1 MRAERKRE
9 RFFDAR
15 SVRVPGRAPRW
26 IVPTVK
32 AGLVVADAFAAAFSF
47 ILAFK
52 FREGVSVVAA
62 GGRFAWS
69 EEFAPYGA
77 LLLFVIAIRLL
88 SFRYCDLYRLRGEFS
103 FVDDCIRIFKATAAG
118 SLLIVAAAFLY
129 RGGFEFRAFSYARGV
144 FVVDFVFVLLSV
156 GLIRLFIRS
165 VQTFVRSR
173 QINLIPT
180 LVVGRGHEASVFIR
194 EMRERPALGYRV
206 IGVIDT
212 ADAETSES
220 YNTGDSYEG
229 VPVIGRLEGLPEAIR
244 DSGANE
250 VIIADPQVNGDALF
264 EVMVRCGRRRG
275 IEFRIAPSL
284 FNCLPRKTEIDQIG
298 VLPMIRLFREPLSS
312 GARILKRTSDLT
324 MSALAIA
331 LLFPLWLLIALLIKL
346 DSKGPVFYTQERVGM
361 DGRLFLLYKFRTM
374 IAGADSEPHREYQR
388 AFIAGRAEANL
399 DNEKKPTY
407 KLLADPRITRVGK
420 VLRKT
425 SLDEVPQ
432 LLNVLLGDMSLVGP
446 RPPIPYEVE
455 AYELWHRKRL
465 DMKPGLTGL
474 WQVSGRNRL
483 PFEEMVRLDLF
494 YIENWSL
501 LLDLKIILRT
511 GFVMLGREGY

>member
-1 MRAERKRE
+1 MRAERR
-9 RFFDAR
+9 RQTIIDPTA
-15 SVRVPGRAPRW
+15 VRIPRRAPRW
-26 IVPTVK
+26 IVPSVK
-32 AGLVVADAFAAAFSF
+32 VGLVIVDAVAAAFSF
-47 ILAFK
+47 MLAFYV
-52 FREGVSVVAA
+52 RESASVFAA
-62 GGRFAWS
+62 DGSLSWS
-69 EEFAPYGA
+69 DRFAPYGA
-77 LLLFVIAIRLL
+77 LLLFVVGIRLL
-88 SFRYCDLYRLRGEFS
+88 SFRYCNLYRVRGEFS
-103 FVDDCIRIFKATAAG
+103 LVDDGIRIFKATAIG
-118 SLLIVAAAFLY
+118 SLLIVAVAFLY
-129 RGGFEFRAFSYARGV
+129 RGGFEFRAFSYSRSV
-144 FVVDFVFVLLSV
+144 FVFDFFFVLVSV
-156 GLIRLFIRS
+156 GLLRLVMRS
-165 VQTFVRSR
+165 AQTFVRSR

-180 LVVGRGHEASVFIR
+180 LVVGRGPEASLFIR
-194 EMRERPALGYRV
+194 EMRERPALGYRI
-206 IGVIDT
+206 IGVV
-212 ADAETSES
+212 ETEPSAAAS
-220 YNTGDSYEG
+220 DSAAYEN
-229 VPVIGRLEGLPEAIR
+229 VPVIGNLQTLPEVIR

-264 EVMVRCGRRRG
+264 EVMMRCGRRRG
-275 IEFRIAPSL
+275 VEFRIAPSL

-312 GARILKRTSDLT
+312 SARLVKRTFDLIVA
-324 MSALAIA
+324 ALAVA
-331 LLFPLWLLIALLIKL
+331 LLFPLWVLIALLIKF

-374 IAGADSEPHREYQR
+374 QAGADSQVHREYQH

-399 DNEKKPTY
+399 GNEHKPTY
-407 KLLADPRITRVGK
+407 KLRADPRITRIGRL
-420 VLRKT
+420 LRRT

-432 LLNVLLGDMSLVGP
+432 LLNVISGDMSLVGP

-511 GFVMLGREGY
+511 GFVMIGGEGH

>member
-1 MRAERKRE
+1 MRVRAERTKQSVI
-9 RFFDAR
+9 DA
-15 SVRVPGRAPRW
+15 SVVRVPARAPRW
-26 IVPTVK
+26 IVPAVK
-32 AGLVVADAFAAAFSF
+32 IALVVADALAAAVSF
-47 ILAFK
+47 MLAFYT
-52 FREGVSVVAA
+52 RERVSIFAT
-62 GGRFAWS
+62 GGGFSDR
-69 EEFAPYGA
+69 FAPYAA
-77 LLLFVIAIRLL
+77 LLVFVVAIRLL
-88 SFRYCDLYRLRGEFS
+88 SFRYCNLYRVRGEFS
-103 FVDDCIRIFKATAAG
+103 FVDDSIRIFKATAIG

-144 FVVDFVFVLLSV
+144 FVADFIFVLISIGALRF
-156 GLIRLFIRS
+156 LIRA
-165 VQTFVRSR
+165 VQMFVRSR

-180 LVVGRGHEASVFIR
+180 LVVGRGPEASLFIR

-206 IGVIDT
+206 IGVVDT
-212 ADAETSES
+212 TRVDAQV
-220 YNTGDSYEG
+220 SYED
-229 VPVIGRLEGLPEAIR
+229 VPVIGTFDSLPEVIR

-250 VIIADPQVNGDALF
+250 VIIADADVNADALF
-264 EVMVRCGRRRG
+264 EVMMRCGRRRG
-275 IEFRIAPSL
+275 VEFRIAPSL

-312 GARILKRTSDLT
+312 GARILKRTFDLIVA
-324 MSALAIA
+324 ALTIV
-331 LLFPLWLLIALLIKL
+331 LLFPLWLLIALIIKL
-346 DSKGPVFYTQERVGM
+346 ASKGPVFYTQERVGM

-374 IAGADSEPHREYQR
+374 KAGADPELHREYQK
-388 AFIAGRAEANL
+388 AFIAGRAEANVGN
-399 DNEKKPTY
+399 DSKPTY
-407 KLLADPRITRVGK
+407 KLLADPRITKIGK
-420 VLRKT
+420 LLRRS

-432 LLNVLLGDMSLVGP
+432 LLNVLLGDMSIVGP

-511 GFVMLGREGY
+511 GLVMIGGQGH

>member
-1 MRAERKRE
+1 MI
-9 RFFDAR
+9 DA
-15 SVRVPGRAPRW
+15 SVVRVPGRAPRW
-26 IVPTVK
+26 IVPTIKVS
-32 AGLVVADAFAAAFSF
+32 LVIADALAAAVSF
-47 ILAFK
+47 MLAFYA
-52 FREGVSVVAA
+52 REGVSVFAA
-62 GGRFAWS
+62 GGGFGWNER
-69 EEFAPYGA
+69 FAPYGA
-77 LLLFVIAIRLL
+77 LLVFIVFIRLL
-88 SFRYCDLYRLRGEFS
+88 SFRYCDLYRVRGEFS
-103 FVDDCIRIFKATAAG
+103 FVDDGIRIFKATAIG

-129 RGGFEFRAFSYARGV
+129 RGGFEFRAFSYARSV
-144 FVVDFVFVLLSV
+144 FVADLFFVLIIV
-156 GLIRLFIRS
+156 GALRFFMRA
-165 VQTFVRSR
+165 VQTFARSR

-180 LVVGRGHEASVFIR
+180 LVVGRGKEASLFIR
-194 EMRERPALGYRV
+194 EMRERPSLGYRV
-206 IGVIDT
+206 IGVVDT
-212 ADAETSES
+212 RSV
-220 YNTGDSYEG
+220 DSQLKYED
-229 VPVIGRLEGLPEAIR
+229 VPVIGTLESLPELIR

-250 VIIADPQVNGDALF
+250 VIIADADVNADKLF
-264 EVMVRCGRRRG
+264 EVMMRCGRRRG
-275 IEFRIAPSL
+275 VEFRIAPSL

-298 VLPMIRLFREPLSS
+298 VLPMIRLFREPLSNS
-312 GARILKRTSDLT
+312 ARILKRSFDLVV
-324 MSALAIA
+324 SALATV
-331 LLFPLWLLIALLIKL
+331 LLLPLWLLVALLIKL

-361 DGRLFLLYKFRTM
+361 DGRLFLLLKFRTM
-374 IAGADSEPHREYQR
+374 HAGADSELHREYQK

-399 DNEKKPTY
+399 GNEGKPTY

-420 VLRKT
+420 ILRRT

-432 LLNVLLGDMSLVGP
+432 LLNVLTGDMSVVGP

-511 GFVMLGREGY
+511 GFVMLGGQGH

>member
-1 MRAERKRE
+1 MRAERTKQAMI
-9 RFFDAR
+9 DA
-15 SVRVPGRAPRW
+15 SVVRVPGRAPRW

-32 AGLVVADAFAAAFSF
+32 VSLVVADAVAAAISF
-47 ILAFK
+47 MLAFYT
-52 FREGVSVVAA
+52 RERGAVFSTA
-62 GGRFAWS
+62 GSLAWS
-69 EEFAPYGA
+69 ESFAPYGA
-77 LLLFVIAIRLL
+77 LLVFVVGIRLL
-88 SFRYCDLYRLRGEFS
+88 SFRYCNLYRVRGEFS
-103 FVDDCIRIFKATAAG
+103 FFDDGVRIFKATAIG

-129 RGGFEFRAFSYARGV
+129 RGGFTFRAFSYARGV
-144 FVVDFVFVLLSV
+144 FVADFFFVLLIV
-156 GLIRLFIRS
+156 GALRFFMRA

-180 LVVGRGHEASVFIR
+180 LVVGRGPEASLFIR
-194 EMRERPALGYRV
+194 EMRERPSLGYRV
-206 IGVIDT
+206 IGVVDT
-212 ADAETSES
+212 KSVDGQIT
-220 YNTGDSYEG
+220 YED
-229 VPVIGRLEGLPEAIR
+229 VPVIGTLESLPEVIR

-250 VIIADPQVNGDALF
+250 VIIADADVNADTLF
-264 EVMVRCGRRRG
+264 EVMIRCGRRRG
-275 IEFRIAPSL
+275 VEFRIAPSL

-298 VLPMIRLFREPLSS
+298 VLPMIRLFREPLSNA
-312 GARILKRTSDLT
+312 ARVLKRTFDLLV
-324 MSALAIA
+324 SALAI
-331 LLFPLWLLIALLIKL
+331 LLFLPLWLLIALLIKI

-374 IAGADSEPHREYQR
+374 MAGADSQLHREYQK

-399 DNEKKPTY
+399 GDDSKPTY
-407 KLLADPRITRVGK
+407 KLLTDPRITRIGK
-420 VLRKT
+420 FLRRT

-432 LLNVLLGDMSLVGP
+432 LFNVLSGDMSVVGP

-465 DMKPGLTGL
+465 DMKPGVTGL

-511 GFVMLGREGY
+511 GFVMLGGQGH

>member
-1 MRAERKRE
+1 MRAERERQ

-32 AGLVVADAFAAAFSF
+32 AGLVVADALAAALSF
-47 ILAFK
+47 IFAFTL
-52 FREGVSVVAA
+52 REGASAFAA
-62 GGRFAWS
+62 GGGWKWS
-69 EEFAPYGA
+69 EAFAPYGA
-77 LLLFVIAIRLL
+77 LLLFVVAIRLL
-88 SFRYCDLYRLRGEFS
+88 SFRYCDLYRVRGEFS
-103 FVDDCIRIFKATAAG
+103 FVDDAMRIFKATAIG

-144 FVVDFVFVLLSV
+144 FVVDFVFVLLGV

-165 VQTFVRSR
+165 VQTFVRRR

-180 LVVGRGHEASVFIR
+180 LVVGRGQEASLFIR

-206 IGVIDT
+206 IGVINT
-212 ADAETSES
+212 TDAETNPE
-220 YNTGDSYEG
+220 DSYEG
-229 VPVIGRLEGLPEAIR
+229 VPVVGRLEDLPEAIR

-250 VIIADPQVNGDALF
+250 VIIADPQVSGDALF
-264 EVMVRCGRRRG
+264 EVMMRCGRRRG
-275 IEFRIAPSL
+275 VEFRIAPSL

-312 GARILKRTSDLT
+312 GARILKRTSDLI
-324 MSALAIA
+324 MSALSIA

-374 IAGADSEPHREYQR
+374 IAGADSELHREYQR

-399 DNEKKPTY
+399 GNEKKPTY
-407 KLLADPRITRVGK
+407 KLLADPRITRVGRF
-420 VLRKT
+420 LRKS
-425 SLDEVPQ
+425 SLDEAPQ

-511 GFVMLGREGY
+511 VFVMLGREGY

>member
-1 MRAERKRE
+1 M
-9 RFFDAR
+9 
-15 SVRVPGRAPRW
+15 
-26 IVPTVK
+26 
-32 AGLVVADAFAAAFSF
+32 
-47 ILAFK
+47 LAFYV
-52 FREGVSVVAA
+52 REGVPVFA
-62 GGRFAWS
+62 GRTWS
-69 EEFAPYGA
+69 NRFAPYAA
-77 LLLFVIAIRLL
+77 LLVFVVAIRLL
-88 SFRYCDLYRLRGEFS
+88 SFRYCNLYRVRGEFS
-103 FVDDCIRIFKATAAG
+103 FVDDGLRIFKATAIG
-118 SLLIVAAAFLY
+118 SLLIVAVAFLY

-144 FVVDFVFVLLSV
+144 FVVDFFFVLIGV
-156 GLIRLFIRS
+156 GALRFVMRS
-165 VQTFVRSR
+165 AQTFVRSR

-180 LVVGRGHEASVFIR
+180 LVVGRGPEASLFIR
-194 EMRERPALGYRV
+194 EMRERPSLGYRV
-206 IGVIDT
+206 IGVVET
-212 ADAETSES
+212 NVPDAQL
-220 YNTGDSYEG
+220 SYED
-229 VPVIGRLEGLPEAIR
+229 VPVVGTLESLPEVIR

-264 EVMVRCGRRRG
+264 EVMMRCGRRRG
-275 IEFRIAPSL
+275 VEFRIAPSL

-312 GARILKRTSDLT
+312 GARILKRTFDLIFAT
-324 MSALAIA
+324 VAIV
-331 LLFPLWLLIALLIKL
+331 LLLPLWLLIAVLIKL
-346 DSKGPVFYTQERVGM
+346 DSRGPVFYTQERVGM

-374 IAGADSEPHREYQR
+374 QANADAEVHREYQR
-388 AFIAGRAEANL
+388 AFIAGHAEANVG
-399 DNEKKPTY
+399 NETKPTY
-407 KLLADPRITRVGK
+407 KLLADPRITRIGK
-420 VLRKT
+420 ILRRT

-432 LLNVLLGDMSLVGP
+432 LLNVLSGDMSLVGP

-511 GFVMLGREGY
+511 GLVMIEGH

>member
-1 MRAERKRE
+1 MRAQRKRQQPLT
-9 RFFDAR
+9 DA
-15 SVRVPGRAPRW
+15 SAVRVPGRAPKW
-26 IVPTVK
+26 IIPTVK
-32 AGLVVADAFAAAFSF
+32 VLLVVADALAAAGSF
-47 ILAFK
+47 MFAFYL
-52 FREGVSVVAA
+52 REGVSA
-62 GGRFAWS
+62 FASDGSFRWS
-69 EEFAPYGA
+69 PQFAPYGA
-77 LLLFVIAIRLL
+77 LVLFVVGIRLL

-103 FVDDCIRIFKATAAG
+103 LVDDAIRIFKATAIG

-144 FVVDFVFVLLSV
+144 FVADFFLVLVTMIVIRFVM
-156 GLIRLFIRS
+156 RS
-165 VQTFVRSR
+165 AQSFARSR
-173 QINLIPT
+173 KINLIPT
-180 LVVGRGHEASVFIR
+180 LVVGRGPEAALFIR
-194 EMRERPALGYRV
+194 EMRERPSLGYRV
-206 IGVIDT
+206 IGLVDT
-212 ADAETSES
+212 DAAELEPIG
-220 YNTGDSYEG
+220 NYEG
-229 VPVIGRLEGLPEAIR
+229 VPVIARLEGLPDAIR

-250 VIIADPQVNGDALF
+250 VIIADPQVSGDALF
-264 EVMVRCGRRRG
+264 EVMIRCGRRRG
-275 IEFRIAPSL
+275 VEFRIAPSL

-312 GARILKRTSDLT
+312 SARILKRTFDIAT
-324 MSALAIA
+324 SALAIL
-331 LLFPLWLLIALLIKL
+331 LLFPLWLLLAILIKL
-346 DSKGPVFYTQERVGM
+346 DSRGPVFYTQERVGM

-374 IAGADSEPHREYQR
+374 IADADPELHREYQR

-399 DNEKKPTY
+399 GDDQKPTY

-420 VLRKT
+420 ILRRT

-432 LLNVLLGDMSLVGP
+432 LINVLMGDMSIVGP

-511 GFVMLGREGY
+511 GFVMIGREGY

>member
-1 MRAERKRE
+1 MRAERERQ

-32 AGLVVADAFAAAFSF
+32 AGLVVADAFAAALSF
-47 ILAFK
+47 ILAFTV
-52 FREGVSVVAA
+52 REGVSAFAA
-62 GGRFAWS
+62 GRWLAWS
-69 EEFAPYGA
+69 EDFAPYGV
-77 LLLFVIAIRLL
+77 LLAFVVAIRLL

-103 FVDDCIRIFKATAAG
+103 FVDDLIGIFKATAIG

-156 GLIRLFIRS
+156 GVIRLFIRS

-173 QINLIPT
+173 EINLIPT
-180 LVVGRGHEASVFIR
+180 LVVGRGHEASLFIR

-206 IGVIDT
+206 IGVIDAQT
-212 ADAETSES
+212 THADQA
-220 YNTGDSYEG
+220 DSYEG
-229 VPVIGRLEGLPEAIR
+229 VPVVGTLEGLPEAIR

-264 EVMVRCGRRRG
+264 EVMMRCGRRRG

-312 GARILKRTSDLT
+312 GARILKRTSDLVI
-324 MSALAIA
+324 SALAIG
-331 LLFPLWLLIALLIKL
+331 LLLPLWLLIALLIKL
-346 DSKGPVFYTQERVGM
+346 DTKGPVFYTQERVGM

-374 IAGADSEPHREYQR
+374 VANADSELHREYQR

-399 DNEKKPTY
+399 GNEQKPTY

-420 VLRKT
+420 FLRKT

-432 LLNVLLGDMSLVGP
+432 LLNVLLGDMSIVGP

>member
-1 MRAERKRE
+1 MIDPRV
-9 RFFDAR
+9 
-15 SVRVPGRAPRW
+15 VRVPGRAPRW
-26 IVPTVK
+26 IVPAVK
-32 AGLVVADAFAAAFSF
+32 VLLVIADALAAA
-47 ILAFK
+47 LAFMLA
-52 FREGVSVVAA
+52 FYAREGVSVFV
-62 GGRFAWS
+62 GGGFAWS
-69 EEFAPYGA
+69 DRFAPYAA
-77 LLLFVIAIRLL
+77 LLLFVVGIRLL
-88 SFRYCDLYRLRGEFS
+88 SFRYCDLYRVRGEFS
-103 FVDDCIRIFKATAAG
+103 FVDDSIRIFKATAIG

-144 FVVDFVFVLLSV
+144 FVADFIFVLASV
-156 GLIRLFIRS
+156 GALRFMMRA
-165 VQTFVRSR
+165 VQMFVRSR

-180 LVVGRGHEASVFIR
+180 LVVGRGPEASLFIR

-206 IGVIDT
+206 IGVVDT
-212 ADAETSES
+212 MPVDAPLT
-220 YNTGDSYEG
+220 YED
-229 VPVIGRLEGLPEAIR
+229 VPVIGTLDSLPEVIR

-250 VIIADPQVNGDALF
+250 VIIADADVNADALF
-264 EVMVRCGRRRG
+264 EVMMRCGRRRG
-275 IEFRIAPSL
+275 VEFRIAPSL

-312 GARILKRTSDLT
+312 GARILKRTFDLIVA
-324 MSALAIA
+324 ALAIV
-331 LLFPLWLLIALLIKL
+331 LLFPVWLLIALLIKL
-346 DSKGPVFYTQERVGM
+346 DSRGPVFYTQERVGM

-374 IAGADSEPHREYQR
+374 QAGADPQLHREYQK
-388 AFIAGRAEANL
+388 AFIAGRAEANVGN
-399 DNEKKPTY
+399 DNKPTY
-407 KLLADPRITRVGK
+407 KLLTDPRITRVGK
-420 VLRKT
+420 LLRRT

-432 LLNVLLGDMSLVGP
+432 LLNVLSGDMSVVGP

-511 GFVMLGREGY
+511 GLVMLSGF

>member
-1 MRAERKRE
+1 M
-9 RFFDAR
+9 
-15 SVRVPGRAPRW
+15 RVPARAPRW

-32 AGLVVADAFAAAFSF
+32 VSLVIADAFAAA
-47 ILAFK
+47 LAFMLA
-52 FREGVSVVAA
+52 FYTREHVSV
-62 GGRFAWS
+62 FATSDSFTWS
-69 EEFAPYGA
+69 DRFAPYAA
-77 LLLFVIAIRLL
+77 LLIFVVAIRLL
-88 SFRYCDLYRLRGEFS
+88 SFRYCNLYRVRGEFS
-103 FVDDCIRIFKATAAG
+103 FVDDSIRIFKATAIG

-129 RGGFEFRAFSYARGV
+129 RGGFEFRAFSYARSV
-144 FVVDFVFVLLSV
+144 FVADFIFVLLFA
-156 GLIRLFIRS
+156 GALRFIMRT
-165 VQTFVRSR
+165 VQMFVRSR

-180 LVVGRGHEASVFIR
+180 LVVGRGPEASLFIR

-206 IGVIDT
+206 IGVVDT
-212 ADAETSES
+212 RSVDAPL
-220 YNTGDSYEG
+220 SYED
-229 VPVIGRLEGLPEAIR
+229 VPVIGTLDSLPEVIR
-244 DSGANE
+244 DSAANE
-250 VIIADPQVNGDALF
+250 VIIADADVNADTLF
-264 EVMVRCGRRRG
+264 EVMMRCGRRRG
-275 IEFRIAPSL
+275 VEFRIAPSL

-312 GARILKRTSDLT
+312 GARMLKRTFDLVI
-324 MSALAIA
+324 AALAIVLLFPVWLAIA
-331 LLFPLWLLIALLIKL
+331 LFIKL

-374 IAGADSEPHREYQR
+374 KADADSELHREYQK
-388 AFIAGRAEANL
+388 AFIAGRAEANIGN
-399 DNEKKPTY
+399 DNKPTY
-407 KLLADPRITRVGK
+407 KLLADPRITRIGK
-420 VLRKT
+420 LLRRT

-432 LLNVLLGDMSLVGP
+432 LLNVLLGDMSIVGP

-511 GFVMLGREGY
+511 GLVMLSGF